1 MQILS
6 PENFSEYELL
16 DCGNFEKLE
25 RFGQFITI
33 RPEPQA
39 VWQSKWDKNVWEKK
53 STCSFCASIKFF
65 RNMEKT

>member
-39 VWQSKWDKNVWEKK
+39 VWQSKWDKNV
-53 STCSFCASIKFF
+53 
-65 RNMEKT
+65 

>member
-53 STCSFCASIKFF
+53 AHVRFVPQSKIGRAHV
-65 RNMEKT
+65 